1 MEHASRSS
9 VLLHLEASQ
18 TRISQSVLQ
27 TEGGAMRMVRVTS
40 SRRSRIIEAEYGRV
54 DAVGYIRLFYPNFTI
69 FIVLDPKGILV
80 LLSSGYVTN
89 MTQGGWGSMSFL

>member
-18 TRISQSVLQ
+18 ARISQSVLK

-40 SRRSRIIEAEYGRV
+40 SRRSRIIEAEDG
-54 DAVGYIRLFYPNFTI
+54 
-69 FIVLDPKGILV
+69 
-80 LLSSGYVTN
+80 
-89 MTQGGWGSMSFL
+89 